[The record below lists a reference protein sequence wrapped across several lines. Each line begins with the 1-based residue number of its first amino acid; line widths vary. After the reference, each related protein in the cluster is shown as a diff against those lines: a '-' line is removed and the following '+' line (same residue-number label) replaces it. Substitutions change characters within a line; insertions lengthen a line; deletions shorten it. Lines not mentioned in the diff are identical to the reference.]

1 MKLKSECQTT
11 QKALSNK
18 GKIKFD
24 VSFHDGFRYYKAL
37 QGVRERAMDM
47 TGWLEYFTEGLGAQ
61 MRDVQMTA
69 EHVMRRDVILAKARK
84 NGLKER
90 LVALLGYLLSAGK
103 ATVAECEE
111 ELKMNR
117 RTLQRDLKLL
127 VEKGLV
133 REVGTGPTDPT
144 KYYQPLL

>member
-1 MKLKSECQTT
+1 
-11 QKALSNK
+11 
-18 GKIKFD
+18 
-24 VSFHDGFRYYKAL
+24 
-37 QGVRERAMDM
+37 MDM

-69 EHVMRRDVILAKARK
+69 EHVMRKDVVLVRARR

-90 LVALLGYLLSAGK
+90 PVAILGYLLTESK

-144 KYYQPLL
+144 KYYQPPLSQAVTANCDSARRASSTPACLSVHSVQQ